1 MLKKKI
7 IFTTTVQD
15 VSATSSTKQDIDA
28 GRKTEIDSLLG
39 ALIRQADKVNV
50 EVKTIKEYYQY
61 FMQKMK

>member
-1 MLKKKI
+1 M
-7 IFTTTVQD
+7 
-15 VSATSSTKQDIDA
+15 SATSSTKQDIDA

-61 FMQKMK
+61 FMQKMN